1 MLVARCSDQSISTR
15 NTVWSLPNFKGPQG
29 SGKSSAIRILSN
41 GWFAELE
48 GFTWKESAEVLA
60 GGVWLVELSELDGMK
75 RSDVESVKR
84 FITTPTERYR
94 PAYGRHVVS
103 IPRSFVFAGST
114 NETSYLHDSTGNRRF
129 WPVSV
134 QTFIWSKGSA
144 KSNTRVYNI
153 QDTSLNLLAGV
164 SSTSHFNVWF
174 CIKHSHELSYEP
186 LCRQHCELNGWGD
199 GERVKYL

>member
-15 NTVWSLPNFKGPQG
+15 NTVWSLPNFKRPQG

-48 GFTWKESAEVLA
+48 GFTAKESAEVLA

-75 RSDVESVKR
+75 KSDVESVKR
-84 FITTPTERYR
+84 FITTPTDRYR

-103 IPRSFVFAGST
+103 IPRSFVFAGSK
-114 NETSYLHDSTGNRRF
+114 NETSYLWDSTGNRRF

-134 QTFIWSKGSA
+134 QTSIWSKGSA

-153 QDTSLNLLAGV
+153 QETSLNLLAGV
-164 SSTSHFNVWF
+164 S
-174 CIKHSHELSYEP
+174 
-186 LCRQHCELNGWGD
+186 
-199 GERVKYL
+199 

>member
-15 NTVWSLPNFKGPQG
+15 NTVWSLPNFKRPQG

-48 GFTWKESAEVLA
+48 GFTGKESAEVLA
-60 GGVWLVELSELDGMK
+60 GGSNWSNYRNWMEWRRVMLSLWRDSLQHWQTDIDRQTADTLSVFPEVLYLLDQRMRHHICMTVLEIEGSGPSVCRHLSGAK
-75 RSDVESVKR
+75 EVLSRILESTIFK
-84 FITTPTERYR
+84 
-94 PAYGRHVVS
+94 A
-103 IPRSFVFAGST
+103 
-114 NETSYLHDSTGNRRF
+114 LH
-129 WPVSV
+129 
-134 QTFIWSKGSA
+134 
-144 KSNTRVYNI
+144 
-153 QDTSLNLLAGV
+153 LNLLAGV